1 MSNSQVANSSRP
13 DAMPECELDALSRIY
28 RKAIERYEEA
38 NAAGEDAKKEVN
50 NGDSRAIPTIPC

>member
-1 MSNSQVANSSRP
+1 MSNPQGANRSRP
-13 DAMPECELDALSRIY
+13 DAIPEREVDALSRIY

-50 NGDSRAIPTIPC
+50 NGDFGAIPTIPC